1 MFQQCRDLTTLDLS
15 SFNTSEVTDMSD
27 MFHNCSRLTSL
38 NLTSFNTSKVTDMIA
53 MFRYCPSLKSLDLT
67 NFNTSKVTSMYDM
80 FNDCTELISLDLSSF
95 NTSNVTDM
103 EGMFQNCTGLTTIYV
118 SDNFKTDNVQCSIRM
133 FKGCTNLVGA
143 IACDGTNNIEKTNT
157 NYVTGYFKTYY
168 KVNGTQTDLCGSG
181 EYNSDVNG
189 YGISSLNFT
198 DGDIVTNVPLYV
210 YEGIS
215 YTRIMTN
222 EWGTLCLPFDV
233 KYKSNES
240 YKLYS
245 LTSATTEALTFTEWA
260 YGSAILAG
268 TPMAI
273 KRISETADN
282 KVTITT
288 PNGTVNTSLNNP
300 TTESEWRLVGTYRTA
315 DVPDEGYVISQN
327 AFWNVKGLKDEGQ
340 NIKRVRVNGYRAYI
354 MPPTAAS
361 DVPVGT
367 AARMLSIEVPD
378 SETTAIDDINAVF
391 GGEATYYDTNGRRIP
406 SLRQGVNIVKIG
418 NRTKKVI
425 IK

>member
-1 MFQQCRDLTTLDLS
+1 MMLTSIEGIENL
-15 SFNTSEVTDMSD
+15 NTSEVTDMSD

-38 NLTSFNTSKVTDMIA
+38 NLSSFNTSKVTHMIA
-53 MFRYCPSLKSLDLT
+53 MFRYCPGLKSLDL
-67 NFNTSKVTSMYDM
+67 
-80 FNDCTELISLDLSSF
+80 
-95 NTSNVTDM
+95 
-103 EGMFQNCTGLTTIYV
+103 
-118 SDNFKTDNVQCSIRM
+118 
-133 FKGCTNLVGA
+133 
-143 IACDGTNNIEKTNT
+143 
-157 NYVTGYFKTYY
+157 
-168 KVNGTQTDLCGSG
+168 
-181 EYNSDVNG
+181 
-189 YGISSLNFT
+189 
-198 DGDIVTNVPLYV
+198 
-210 YEGIS
+210 
-215 YTRIMTN
+215 TN

-233 KYKSNES
+233 KYSRNDS

-245 LTSATTEALTFTEWA
+245 LTEATANALTFTEYEDA
-260 YGSAILAG
+260 NEIKAG

-282 KVTITT
+282 KVTITK
-288 PNGTVNTSLNNP
+288 NRGFIKTSLNNP
-300 TTESEWRLVGTYRTA
+300 TTESAWRLVGTYRTA

-354 MPPTAAS
+354 MPPTTAS

-378 SETTAIDDINAVF
+378 DNTTAIDDSNAIDDINAVF